1 MLMLKRYLTIIIKVV
16 QYSIARKKMF
26 TTMSSTL
33 LLRGFVVLGVMLMH
47 TTWYFNS
54 AQQRSWVTISEML
67 LDIISLFAVPLV
79 MFVSGYVFTSH
90 NRHADY
96 YKLSFFRKMF
106 FSVLSPYLL
115 FSLIYIAGF
124 CFFNDFAYTPREIAY
139 QLITGSSAVHMA
151 FFRALFGFYAI
162 YPLLMH
168 YFNRCRLQHKLDR
181 FIIQVILLQILWKCC
196 NNLGLTN
203 PYAVALLDIT
213 TFLRYLAYFS
223 FGLLAC
229 IYQKKLLR
237 WIDQHHTL
245 LNIGFLLNLPLIAVC
260 WYFKYYAHSLRI
272 LEFVCF
278 PLNLF
283 LYTIIITMLF
293 DYVHT
298 LKSQDSFSKR
308 FMIYLGNYSFGIF
321 LIHVVYM
328 YVGDKVLSLL
338 GLSPQRGL
346 FYPLLFLIMLG
357 LSLLTM
363 ELLARVSWGHYF
375 IGHVEHISLNK
386 KA

>member
-1 MLMLKRYLTIIIKVV
+1 MYMLKRYLTIFFNVV
-16 QYSIARKKMF
+16 QYIFTRKKMF
-26 TTMSSTL
+26 NTMSYTL

-54 AQQRSWVTISEML
+54 AEQRSWVTISEML

-96 YKLSFFRKMF
+96 YKWPFFRKMF

-115 FSLIYIAGF
+115 FSLIYSVGF
-124 CFFNDFAYTPREIAY
+124 YFFNELDSTPREIVW
-139 QLITGSSAVHMA
+139 QIITGSSAVHMA
-151 FFRALFGFYAI
+151 FFRALFGFYAV
-162 YPLLMH
+162 YPLLLH
-168 YFNRCRLQHKLDR
+168 YFNRCRLAHKLDR
-181 FIIQVILLQILWKCC
+181 FIMQVILLQLIWKCC

-203 PYAVALLDIT
+203 PYAVAILDIT

-245 LNIGFLLNLPLIAVC
+245 LNIGFLLSLPLVAVC
-260 WYFKYYAHSLRI
+260 WFFKYYAHSLRI

-308 FMIYLGNYSFGIF
+308 FMMYLGNYSFGIF

-328 YVGDKVLSLL
+328 YVGDKLL
-338 GLSPQRGL
+338 TLCGLSPQRGL
-346 FYPLLFLIMLG
+346 FYPLLFVIMLG
-357 LSLLTM
+357 LSLATM
-363 ELLARVSWGHYF
+363 ELLARASWGHYF
-375 IGHVEHISLNK
+375 IGHVERISLNK